1 MTLKQLIDS
10 RITEVLIKSYGYI
23 DLSPSNQSYKAFK
36 DAEYIAF
43 SITKDGSLH
52 NPIFWF
58 EEEPSLE
65 DEFVL
70 EDNKYISITDYDL
83 CSVY

>member
-10 RITEVLIKSYGYI
+10 GITEILIKSYGYI

-36 DAEYIAF
+36 DAEYITF
-43 SITKDGSLH
+43 SIDKDGSLN
-52 NPIFWF
+52 NPTFWF

-65 DEFVL
+65 DEFEL
-70 EDNKYISITDYDL
+70 KDGKYVSIMDYDL
-83 CSVY
+83 CSLG